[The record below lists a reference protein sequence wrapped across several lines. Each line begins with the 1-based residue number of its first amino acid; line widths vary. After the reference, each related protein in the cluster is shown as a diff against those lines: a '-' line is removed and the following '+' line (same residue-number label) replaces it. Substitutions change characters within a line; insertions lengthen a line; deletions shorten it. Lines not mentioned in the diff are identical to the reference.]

1 LRFVGN
7 PESVAFGGEGSD
19 GRQEFTA
26 ERVDPALALN
36 GLGDDG
42 YQVFIGGGVQG
53 GDVVGGNEHDAG
65 DEREKGLAYSA
76 LAVRA
81 RDPSVRPWKPFSRA
95 MIRWRRRLFLF
106 AWARAAFRA
115 ASIASEPLLLRKTF
129 AKPVQSTSL
138 AASASW

>member
-65 DEREKGLAYSA
+65 DEREKGLAVFGFGGEGKGS
-76 LAVRA
+76 VRA
-81 RDPSVRPWKPFSRA
+81 TVEAVLEGDDPVAAATVFICLGA
-95 MIRWRRRLFLF
+95 GGFQGRLHCFG
-106 AWARAAFRA
+106 AAVAQEDFR
-115 ASIASEPLLLRKTF
+115 
-129 AKPVQSTSL
+129 
-138 AASASW
+138 